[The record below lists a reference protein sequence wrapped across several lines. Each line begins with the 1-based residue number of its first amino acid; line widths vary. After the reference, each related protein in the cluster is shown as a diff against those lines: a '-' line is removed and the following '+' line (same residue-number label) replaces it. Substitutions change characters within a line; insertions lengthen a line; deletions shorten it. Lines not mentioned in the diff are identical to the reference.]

1 MELRRDVSQ
10 TSIACA
16 ASVENSDRCDSMNA
30 SGAIINLCQPF
41 PYTRIGGGNM
51 RSLLAALYVAVVSL
65 VAPAQAREHEPVLV
79 AQAKD
84 APIDIN
90 RAKADELM
98 TLKGIGEARA
108 AAIIKGRPYVRKDEL
123 VAKKILPESVY
134 NEIKDKIV
142 AKQ

>member
-1 MELRRDVSQ
+1 
-10 TSIACA
+10 
-16 ASVENSDRCDSMNA
+16 
-30 SGAIINLCQPF
+30 
-41 PYTRIGGGNM
+41 M